1 MEGDACE
8 CCGPVSWIVFVCLV
22 GYGSLRCALWVRGQ
36 VRLMLRRDQLPAVP
50 QRSSRPLHLSA
61 GIRALLDHNFAGRV
75 ALMASTRTIATV
87 LLTDPDV
94 PLGCVRDF
102 RYRLAV
108 AQAWTAACGWLRT
121 LEELAVEDR
130 LCLERAGYTPRGFL
144 DHHAWLHACVRTTV
158 RARALEPFEVA
169 EVEATCSHV
178 AAMAEELELV
188 ERVLFRGAEDPY
200 R

>member
-1 MEGDACE
+1 MLCASGAGSGGARFAGGGGLATGGDACE
-8 CCGPVSWIVFVCLV
+8 CCGRVSWIVFVCLV

-36 VRLMLRRDQLPAVP
+36 VRLMLLRDQLPAVP
-50 QRSSRPLHLSA
+50 QASVRPLHLSA
-61 GIRALLDHNFAGRV
+61 GIGALLDRNFAGRV
-75 ALMASTRTIATV
+75 ELMASTRTIATL

-102 RYRLAV
+102 RYRVAV

-144 DHHAWLHACVRTTV
+144 DHHAWLHGG
-158 RARALEPFEVA
+158 LPLLSGGDHLQ
-169 EVEATCSHV
+169 TC
-178 AAMAEELELV
+178 A
-188 ERVLFRGAEDPY
+188 
-200 R
+200 